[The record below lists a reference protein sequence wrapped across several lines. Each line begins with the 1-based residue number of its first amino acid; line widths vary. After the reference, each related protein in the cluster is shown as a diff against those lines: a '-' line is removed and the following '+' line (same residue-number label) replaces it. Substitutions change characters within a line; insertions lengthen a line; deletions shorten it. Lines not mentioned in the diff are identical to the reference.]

1 MATTIRLDGLA
12 NLQSALNSLGPE
24 MEAAAGRAV
33 NVTGL
38 QLQEDIKKRY
48 TNTPQ
53 TGKRYKRG
61 GKIHI
66 ASSPKN
72 APAVDTGRLR
82 SSVLFRKAGKMSVV
96 VSTRIK
102 YGAWLEFGTLDGKI
116 KRRPAWE
123 PAVEA
128 MRPRFIARITAVIA
142 GTYK

>member
-48 TNTPQ
+48 TNTPK
-53 TGKRYKRG
+53 TGRRYKRG
-61 GKIHI
+61 GKIHT

-96 VSTRIK
+96 VLTRIK
-102 YGAWLEFGTLDGKI
+102 YGPMLEFGTFRI
-116 KRRPAWE
+116 RPRKAWE

-128 MRPRFIARITAVIA
+128 MRPRFIARLKAVIA

>member
-38 QLQEDIKKRY
+38 QLQEDIKKRF

-96 VSTRIK
+96 VLTRIK
-102 YGAWLEFGTLDGKI
+102 YGSWLEFGTFKI
-116 KRRPAWE
+116 RPRPAWE